1 MWGTARPRVAKAI
14 ERFQER
20 QADWYRADKAANG
33 DKDKGYF
40 IYRAL
45 RKHRLEERTRSR
57 RNKKK
62 TSSAVR
68 EASAALARNKKRLD
82 KKKGGRVFGESLGEF
97 RKKKK
102 EALRKSE

>member
-1 MWGTARPRVAKAI
+1 MWDAAQPRVAEAI

-68 EASAALARNKKRLD
+68 EARAALAKKKRLD
-82 KKKGGRVFGESLGEF
+82 KKRGEGFLVSRSGNF
-97 RKKKK
+97 ARKR
-102 EALRKSE
+102 RKPSGKVNG